1 MKLPSKADTILFSSK
16 LHSKASSPIYLV
28 LYYLYKFFYES
39 ISNNIQPAWSC
50 LTAKC
55 GSKGTFSFPV
65 CAFNTG
71 TAELWG
77 WVGCSPTK
85 NNLLLSLL
93 FILIFLLKN
102 LTNFS
107 EDWNAFPVISEAPD
121 FKIFRGSIP
130 QATLSAVFLYCE
142 RSIEKQKKG
151 GSPRREGPRTL
162 IDKLVPMSSHYV
174 GTTIAPPIQ
183 NMLHGPCFIST
194 FI

>member
-1 MKLPSKADTILFSSK
+1 MSFFVSFLVTVSTKSKMFQLRDNCHVGSKVKVPSKADTILFSSK

-65 CAFNTG
+65 CSFNTG
-71 TAELWG
+71 TGELWG

-93 FILIFLLKN
+93 FILIFVLKI
-102 LTNFS
+102 
-107 EDWNAFPVISEAPD
+107 WQIFPWIETRFRWFQKLD
-121 FKIFRGSIP
+121 FKICGGSIP
-130 QATLSAVFLYCE
+130 QDTLSAVFLY
-142 RSIEKQKKG
+142 
-151 GSPRREGPRTL
+151 
-162 IDKLVPMSSHYV
+162 
-174 GTTIAPPIQ
+174 
-183 NMLHGPCFIST
+183 
-194 FI
+194 